1 MKKIMKIKIFL
12 SLLLMSSSLWAA
24 PQCIDLLKLV
34 TEVST
39 NIKTEEVL
47 QTRSNEI
54 NKLTK
59 IEQATNQD
67 LPPLNPSDIIV
78 EKIKNLD
85 RSNPELALKIRQA
98 RELKRKGTSLLVDTS
113 HLTGHMI
120 NFLEGTYKKVIGLR
134 GLSAPFVSFEKLT
147 ADILVIRHEGDVFPL
162 MVKWSSEATE
172 PRLATSHKYK
182 GQVYQML
189 ELPAEFK
196 SKQDLADLSDK
207 FIYSLISGS
216 SLNKYISSRQSDIMA
231 IASILHEGQLNF
243 DRPTQTES
251 KQVRSLLSSDKE
263 LRAKLSSLLFVAP
276 TASGKT
282 KVLTDYLISKVKK
295 ATELIKGQNTT
306 VNKLTILMTKTPD
319 LTSDL
324 ALEVGRQLHEELGSS
339 NFRIIQWGGRLS
351 EEMSHAQLMQF
362 VKDSNV
368 PVVLVTSYP
377 TLGIRSKSPAEKS
390 ELLRQANALLIDEAH
405 NATGTVFQGI
415 MKAAH
420 DIAKADRQA
429 GRIDD
434 ALDIF
439 GVTASPITR
448 EQRTVELYD
457 ASFWAGIDKVGTW
470 AQQVKKSQ
478 LTGKTVLEW
487 ARIVEQY
494 NVARDRG
501 EINASEPIFY
511 KPEDYGFKFSSIF
524 KRSESGTHSS
534 VNIDRLKQ
542 IWPHVSEMIEG
553 HGPGVIKTYARDAD
567 VIAETLSQLSGKNY
581 VSLQGLSN
589 TARAEVY
596 EAFRNQTE
604 YKGRTVDA
612 IVVARVIEG
621 LDFPKAGWYLSF
633 KKYIKFPENI
643 QDPGRVVRLSL
654 NKLSPKIIFFGEE
667 VDKVAYKDVRE
678 LIMKKMGR
686 LPRELPE
693 GVLFSGRR
701 NDQLRRALTESI
713 DNINVAMEA
722 FLRTQFDLAKELG
735 PAQSLKPEKI
745 VELQN
750 ILLDMRSSGQN
761 REIAKAVKDLVAQLN
776 SYAFFTGRLD
786 STWNLCDRLISLDK
800 KGAGAVKRSRL
811 TEAEKEILKNEDLMK
826 QVREFRSI
834 LPTIGP
840 VPRALLA
847 SLNLRP
853 LNLTE
858 LAVSINNF
866 VEVNQKSPFSVN
878 NEPVSLK
885 TLADQAIQNAPDQV
899 WRRLTVKAREVLKDM
914 FDQASQKTFEQS
926 LEAYFADHRE
936 IPEFTFDNIDNPNR
950 TTADYIARKL
960 SEELIIKMK
969 EGDLDLRQLSPS
981 LLAKLE
987 QTDTY
992 NGLMLKTIE
1001 AIKEVLKSNSETDSV
1016 YLRRLRDSGNL
1027 TYDNLARSGD
1037 LRILQVL
1044 KEMSL
1049 LDPTQQGVSAQYKK
1063 LVDEALE
1070 QAVH

>member
-1 MKKIMKIKIFL
+1 MKNFLKIKIFL
-12 SLLLMSSSLWAA
+12 TLLLTSGSLWAA
-24 PQCIDLLKLV
+24 PQCIDLLRLV
-34 TEVST
+34 TEANS
-39 NIKTEEVL
+39 NIKVEEPL
-47 QTRSNEI
+47 QSRISVTD
-54 NKLTK
+54 KLTK
-59 IEQATNQD
+59 IEQATNQA
-67 LPPLNPSDIIV
+67 LPPLSPADILV
-78 EKIKNLD
+78 DKIKTLD
-85 RSNPELALKIRQA
+85 QSNPALALKIRQA

-113 HLTGHMI
+113 HLTGHMV
-120 NFLEGTYKKVIGLR
+120 NFLEGTYKKVIGSR
-134 GLSAPFVSFEKLT
+134 GLSAPFVSFEQLT
-147 ADILVIRHEGDVFPL
+147 QDILVIRHEGDAFPL
-162 MVKWSSEATE
+162 MIKWSTEATE
-172 PRLATSHKYK
+172 PRLATSYKHK

-196 SKQDLADLSDK
+196 SKQDLSDLGDK

-231 IASILHEGQLNF
+231 IASILHDGQLNF

-251 KQVRSLLSSDKE
+251 KQVRSLLNADKE

-295 ATELIKGQNTT
+295 ANEYIKDQKSG

-319 LTSDL
+319 LASDL
-324 ALEVGRQLHEELGSS
+324 AIEVGRQLHEELGSS
-339 NFRIIQWGGRLS
+339 NYRIVQWGGRLS
-351 EEMSHAQLMQF
+351 EDMSHSQLMQF
-362 VKDSNV
+362 IKDSKV

-377 TLGIRSKSPAEKS
+377 TLGVRSKLPTEKA

-405 NATGTVFQGI
+405 NATGTIFEGV

-542 IWPHVSEMIEG
+542 IWPQVSEMIDG

-567 VIAETLSQLSGKNY
+567 VIAETLSQMSGKNY

-596 EAFRNQTE
+596 EAFRNQTQ

-643 QDPGRVVRLSL
+643 QDPGRVVRLAL
-654 NKLSPKIIFFGEE
+654 DKLSPKIIFFGEE

-678 LIMKKMGR
+678 LIMRKMGR

-693 GVLFSGRR
+693 GALFSGRR
-701 NDQLRRALTESI
+701 NEQLRRQLTESI

-735 PAQSLKPEKI
+735 PSKALKPEKI
-745 VELQN
+745 LELQN
-750 ILLDMRSSGQN
+750 ILLEMRSSGQN

-786 STWNLCDRLISLDK
+786 GTWNLCDRLISLDK
-800 KGAGAVKRSRL
+800 KGADAIKRSRL
-811 TEAEKEILKNEDLMK
+811 TEAEKDILKNEDLMK
-826 QVREFRSI
+826 QVREFRSL
-834 LPTIGP
+834 LPAVGP
-840 VPRALLA
+840 IPRALLA
-847 SLNLRP
+847 GLNLRP

-914 FDQASQKTFEQS
+914 FEQGSQKTFEQS
-926 LEAYFADHRE
+926 LEAYFKDHTE

-960 SEELIIKMK
+960 SEELILKMK
-969 EGDLDLRQLSPS
+969 EGDLDIKQLSPE
-981 LLAKLE
+981 LLSKLE

-992 NGLMLKTIE
+992 NGLMLKTIDAVRE
-1001 AIKEVLKSNSETDSV
+1001 LLKSHSETDNV

-1027 TYDNLARSGD
+1027 TYDNLMRSGD

-1044 KEMSL
+1044 KEMAL
-1049 LDPTQQGVSAQYKK
+1049 LDPAKEGISAEYKK
-1063 LVDEALE
+1063 LVDEAL
-1070 QAVH
+1070 QLSVH